1 MSMSWRVR
9 LSTITVLTSG
19 HSRSA
24 SSTFFLSATVPP
36 RRKPPSAVMSTVD
49 SASWMRSRTA
59 SGAKPP
65 KITLC
70 GAPMR
75 AQASIAIGSSGTI
88 GM

>member
-1 MSMSWRVR
+1 MR
-9 LSTITVLTSG
+9 
-19 HSRSA
+19 
-24 SSTFFLSATVPP
+24 
-36 RRKPPSAVMSTVD
+36 D
-49 SASWMRSRTA
+49 SASWMRSRSA

-65 KITLC
+65 KTTLC